1 MRIII
6 PILLFVISNL
16 SSTAQTNSDTISVV
30 KGFSTFYTR
39 NYQLLTT
46 RDLME
51 ITKPNA
57 AAYKEMRIAR
67 SHKNFASLMQFSGGF
82 MVGIP
87 LGSALSGGE
96 PNWPIAAIGAGVIIV
111 SIPFSVAYTKHATKA
126 VRIYNEGLKSTGQ
139 NSLDFNIGFTQNGL
153 GLQLRF

>member
-1 MRIII
+1 
-6 PILLFVISNL
+6 
-16 SSTAQTNSDTISVV
+16 V
-30 KGFSTFYTR
+30 KGFSTFFTR

-82 MVGIP
+82 LVGIP

-111 SIPFSVAYTKHATKA
+111 SIPFSVAYTKRATKA